1 MPFAFLMGVD
11 WADCNT
17 VGRFLGI
24 KTFLNEFIAYLE
36 MAPYIK
42 NRQDMNGGPTISV
55 RITKFKLIRALTRN
69 VPKVSEDNPRF
80 CRFHITELSDL
91 GTKNF

>member
-36 MAPYIK
+36 MAPYLK
-42 NRQDMNGGPTISV
+42 NRQEMNGGPTISV
-55 RITKFKLIRALTRN
+55 SISKLKIIRALIRN
-69 VPKVSEDNPRF
+69 VLKFYEGR
-80 CRFHITELSDL
+80 C
-91 GTKNF
+91 

>member
-1 MPFAFLMGVD
+1 MGVD

-42 NRQDMNGGPTISV
+42 NRQEMNGGPTISV
-55 RITKFKLIRALTRN
+55 RITKLKLIRAITRN

-80 CRFHITELSDL
+80 AVPHYRIISELSDF
-91 GTKNF
+91 GTGSF